1 MIIPLGIFALYL
13 LIDWLLELI
22 GTLNETNNIANLLFL
37 SIKPEDIE
45 QNAWESVASNNF
57 FFTLDAFKAMGGLS
71 NIYAINFNMFLAF
84 AISAGVLLAY
94 LFAGFTIVTK
104 IFDQVFLFVISPAI
118 ATTSILDGG
127 KRMNE
132 WRNLTI
138 SKSLVVFGIVLGS
151 RIYITLIGYTV
162 QSTSFWLNF
171 PNYIVILLISAGGAF
186 AFSEFGNLLATFL
199 GEGFGIKASMAQTRS
214 MFHALGTSGAIGKAA
229 TKLAGGIGGFAASK
243 VLNRTIKKNSGDGP
257 PDINKFNPGGGTL
270 GKFTSGTKSKF
281 TNDPESKMN
290 YAQHQIY
297 STLKNQKTQLDN
309 WKKTQYKQIIDNSK
323 LTEKEK
329 QEAFK
334 SINKKYNKD
343 LQQYTQEAQDQT
355 KKAVQEFETAKK
367 NKEVTEGEN

>member
-1 MIIPLGIFALYL
+1 M
-13 LIDWLLELI
+13 
-22 GTLNETNNIANLLFL
+22 
-37 SIKPEDIE
+37 
-45 QNAWESVASNNF
+45 
-57 FFTLDAFKAMGGLS
+57 
-71 NIYAINFNMFLAF
+71 
-84 AISAGVLLAY
+84 
-94 LFAGFTIVTK
+94 TK

-162 QSTSFWLNF
+162 QNISLITGIQSTSFWLNF

-257 PDINKFNPGGGTL
+257 PDINKFNPGGRTL

-309 WKKTQYKQIIDNSK
+309 WKKLN
-323 LTEKEK
+323 
-329 QEAFK
+329 
-334 SINKKYNKD
+334 INK
-343 LQQYTQEAQDQT
+343 L
-355 KKAVQEFETAKK
+355 
-367 NKEVTEGEN
+367 